1 MIPQRIAVQG
11 FLCYRDEQEIQFDS
25 AALWLLAG
33 LNGSGKSAVF
43 DGVTYALFGGHR
55 AGKEHAEELINKG
68 CDKAAVEFDFLL
80 DGQLYRARRTI
91 KRKPKGGTSP
101 TQQISRWERGAD
113 GAEGRWQAIADT
125 TNKRDFDRW
134 VQENVGLT

>member
-11 FLCYRDEQEIQFDS
+11 FLCYQDEQEIQFDS
-25 AALWLLAG
+25 AAVWLLAG

-55 AGKEHAEELINKG
+55 AGKDHADELINKN
-68 CDKAAVEFDFLL
+68 CDRAALEFDFLL

-91 KRKPKGGTSP
+91 KRKKQGGTAP
-101 TQQISRWERGAD
+101 TQQMWRWDRSAG
-113 GAEGRWQAIADT
+113 GWQAIPGT
-125 TNKRDFDRW
+125 THKRHLHRSA
-134 VQENVGLT
+134 QEN